1 MKVIRRI
8 SLALL
13 LAVSTSLVVSCESND
28 DTTTV
33 EQIMTPNQILSST
46 AWETTGAKNSAGES
60 VALND
65 SNVAMYV
72 GNAYFKADGTFT
84 MFNLDDS
91 YKMHGDWSVPAD
103 GKTRTLVVKD
113 FANNIRFERVVDI
126 TVLNKNE
133 FTYRIYPNANDKTV
147 YFDIV
152 HTPTKHAEAH
162 LMTTSEAL
170 SNVDWVTTK
179 GRDNQGGDVAKEDAN
194 VTNYVGYAYFKTDG
208 TFTMFNLDDSPKMH
222 GDWSIFTQDGKT
234 YRNIDGQAANG
245 NPVKRDVQ
253 ITVLTTT
260 EFTYR
265 TYPNADDTSVY
276 YDIVHEVTDHAE
288 PAN

>member
-13 LAVSTSLVVSCESND
+13 LAVSMSLVVSCDKDD
-28 DTTTV
+28 DTITT
-33 EQIMTPNQILSST
+33 EQTMTPSQILSST
-46 AWETTGAKNSAGES
+46 SWETTAAKNNAGER

-72 GNAYFKADGTFT
+72 GNAYFKADGSFT

-113 FANNIRFERVVDI
+113 FANNVRFERVVDI
-126 TVLNKNE
+126 TILNKNE
-133 FTYRIYPNANDKTV
+133 FTYRIYPNEGDKTIF
-147 YFDIV
+147 FDIV
-152 HTPTKHAEAH
+152 HTPTKHAETH
-162 LMTTSEAL
+162 LMTASEAL

-179 GRDNQGGDVAKEDAN
+179 GRDNQGADVSKEDAN
-194 VTNYVGYAYFKTDG
+194 ITNYVGYAYFKTDG
-208 TFTMFNLDDSPKMH
+208 TFTMFNLDDSPKMR
-222 GDWSIFTQDGKT
+222 GAWSIFAQHGKT
-234 YRNIDGQAANG
+234 YRDIDGQAANG
-245 NPVKRDVQ
+245 NPVKRNVQ
-253 ITVLTTT
+253 ITVLTST

-265 TYPNADDTSVY
+265 TYPDAEDTSVY
-276 YDIVHEVTDHAE
+276 YDIVHVPTDHAE
-288 PAN
+288 PIN

>member
-1 MKVIRRI
+1 MKVIKKI
-8 SLALL
+8 SLILL
-13 LAVSTSLVVSCESND
+13 TLVSTTLVVSCDKD
-28 DTTTV
+28 DDSTTI
-33 EQIMTPNQILSST
+33 EQTMTPSQILSST
-46 AWETTGAKNSAGES
+46 PWETTNAKNNAGEN
-60 VALND
+60 VALSD
-65 SNVAMYV
+65 ANVAMYV

-91 YKMHGDWSVPAD
+91 YKMHGNWSVPAD

-113 FANNIRFERVVDI
+113 FANNIRFQRVVDI

-133 FTYRIYPNANDKTV
+133 FTYRIYPNTEDKTI

-152 HTPTKHAEAH
+152 HTPTKHKEAH
-162 LMTTSEAL
+162 LMTATEAL
-170 SNVDWVTTK
+170 SRTAWVTTK
-179 GRDNQGGDVAKEDAN
+179 GRNNQGADVVKEDSN
-194 VTNYVGYAYFKTDG
+194 VINYVGNAYFKVDG

-222 GDWSIFTQDGKT
+222 GTWSIFTQDGKT

-253 ITVLTTT
+253 ITVLTAT

-265 TYPNADDTSVY
+265 TYPDANDTSVY
-276 YDIVHEVTDHAE
+276 YDIVHVPTNHAE
-288 PAN
+288 PAK

>member
-1 MKVIRRI
+1 MKAIRKI
-8 SLALL
+8 SLALF
-13 LAVSTSLVVSCESND
+13 LAASTALSVSCESSD
-28 DTTTV
+28 DTSAI
-33 EQIMTPNQILSST
+33 EQTMTPSQILSST
-46 AWETTGAKNSAGES
+46 AWETTNAKDSKGNN
-60 VALND
+60 VALSD
-65 SNVAMYV
+65 ANVAMFV

-84 MFNLDDS
+84 MFNLDDT

-103 GKTRTLVVKD
+103 GKTRTLVAKD

-152 HTPTKHAEAH
+152 HTPTKHGEAH
-162 LMTTSEAL
+162 LMTASEAL
-170 SNVDWVTTK
+170 SSTAWVTTK
-179 GRDNQGGDVAKEDAN
+179 GRDSHGADVAKEDAN
-194 VTNYVGYAYFKTDG
+194 VINYVGNAYFKADG

-222 GDWSIFTQDGKT
+222 GAWSIFTQDGKT

-253 ITVLTTT
+253 ITVLTAT

-265 TYPNADDTSVY
+265 TYPDANDKSVY
-276 YDIVHEVTDHAE
+276 YDIVHVPTTHQE
-288 PAN
+288 PLK